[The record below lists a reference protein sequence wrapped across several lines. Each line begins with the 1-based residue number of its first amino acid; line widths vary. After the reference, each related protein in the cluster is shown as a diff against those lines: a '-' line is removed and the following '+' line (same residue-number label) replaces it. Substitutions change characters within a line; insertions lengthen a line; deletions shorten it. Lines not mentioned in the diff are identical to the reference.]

1 MARPQQKSVAEIV
14 QELFD
19 LLKAYAQQ
27 ETLEPF
33 KRLGVYLAWG
43 GGGSALMSVG
53 VFFVALSALRALQT
67 ETGTTFTGNLSWL
80 PYLITGAAAL
90 VVIAFVI
97 WRIVSG
103 PARRSAPGTDGRDA

>member
-1 MARPQQKSVAEIV
+1 VARPPQKSVAEII

-27 ETLEPF
+27 ETLDPF

-43 GGGSALMSVG
+43 ASGSALMSVG

-67 ETGTTFTGNLSWL
+67 QTGSTFHGAWSWA
-80 PYLITGAAAL
+80 PYFIVAVGLGLVIGLAVWRITGAG
-90 VVIAFVI
+90 
-97 WRIVSG
+97 RREHEG
-103 PARRSAPGTDGRDA
+103 AR

>member
-1 MARPQQKSVAEIV
+1 MARPHEKSVAEIV

-43 GGGSALMSVG
+43 GSGSALMSVG

-67 ETGTTFTGNLSWL
+67 QTGSTFAGPWSWV
-80 PYLITGAAAL
+80 PYFIVAVGLGLVIGLAVWKIT
-90 VVIAFVI
+90 
-97 WRIVSG
+97 RSG
-103 PARRSAPGTDGRDA
+103 PREHEGAR

>member
-53 VFFVALSALRALQT
+53 VFFIALSALRALQT
-67 ETGTTFTGNLSWL
+67 QTGTTFHGPWSWA
-80 PYLITGAAAL
+80 PYFIVAIGLGGVIGIAVWKITK
-90 VVIAFVI
+90 
-97 WRIVSG
+97 SG
-103 PARRSAPGTDGRDA
+103 RREHGGVH